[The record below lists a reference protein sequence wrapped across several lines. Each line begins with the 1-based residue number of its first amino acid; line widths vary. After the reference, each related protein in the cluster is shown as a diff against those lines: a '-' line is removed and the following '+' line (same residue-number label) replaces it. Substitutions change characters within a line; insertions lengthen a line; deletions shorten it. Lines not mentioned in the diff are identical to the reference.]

1 MAIFIPCHH
10 SNPKLSKRIFRYYN
24 VIIIRETVHH
34 NMQYLYV
41 FPSKN
46 ANAVEDQPM
55 ICKSNKTAVNIKAKA
70 VLSWSFQTFIPKD
83 LWKYTA

>member
-1 MAIFIPCHH
+1 MNTWPYLFPVTIATQNYPREY
-10 SNPKLSKRIFRYYN
+10 S

-46 ANAVEDQPM
+46 ANAVEDQPV

-70 VLSWSFQTFIPKD
+70 VLSRSFQTFIPKV